1 MWFVWQN
8 LLGQRWNLNKVF
20 LILTGWTVSLRF
32 FIRGAFRLSWG
43 LQPPLRRP
51 GLPIKT
57 RTFYVSG
64 KMAYAWHTAR
74 GARIVLTI
82 RYIGKAHAILLLQL
96 QNTLQIIRL

>member
-57 RTFYVSG
+57 RKFYVSA
-64 KMAYAWHTAR
+64 KMAYAWHMAR
-74 GARIVLTI
+74 GVRIVQTMAF
-82 RYIGKAHAILLLQL
+82 IGNAHAISTMQL
-96 QNTLQIIRL
+96 QNTFQIIML